1 MRMLPR
7 IDPTQTIAWKQLTQH
22 AERLK
27 TERIE
32 SLFDSTARRARQFSA
47 RVGDI
52 HFDYSKNLLDEEA
65 RAALF
70 DLVDHCQL
78 SQAIAS
84 MRAGEAIND
93 TEQRAVL
100 HTALR
105 IPKHE
110 VPTDVAAR
118 ERHENIHQV
127 LGRMQDFSE
136 RLRSG
141 QWKGYT
147 GKSMTDVVNIG
158 IGGSDLGP
166 LMACEALSPYAGPI
180 RLHFV
185 SNIDG
190 AHLSRTLGRLNP
202 ETTFFLVASKTF
214 TTQETM
220 TNAHSARKWLLEA
233 AHDQAHVALHFAA
246 LSTQSDLVEAFGIP
260 ESQMFAFWD
269 WVGGRFSLWS
279 AIGLS
284 VCIAVGFNRF
294 MEMLQGAYAIDQH
307 FYHAPPS
314 ENVPVLM
321 ALLGIWNTNF
331 LGCATEAVLP
341 YDQCLSRFPAYLQQ
355 AVMESNGKYLNR
367 SGAPISYATSP
378 VVWGEPGTNGQHAF
392 YQLIHQGTQVVP
404 CDFILPARSQ
414 YPLGDH
420 HPKLVSHCFAQSQA
434 LMRGKP
440 TDVALGELIDAG
452 MAPDRAHSLAPYR
465 TFPGNR
471 PSNTIIFPILDPYH
485 LGALVALYEH
495 KIFVQGVIWNIFSFD
510 QWGVELGKQLAG
522 HILKDLTSGV
532 ASDQQDPSTAELLRI
547 YGQFQV
553 NSDSR

>member
-1 MRMLPR
+1 MR
-7 IDPTQTIAWKQLTQH
+7 
-22 AERLK
+22 
-27 TERIE
+27 
-32 SLFDSTARRARQFSA
+32 S
-47 RVGDI
+47 GD
-52 HFDYSKNLLDEEA
+52 
-65 RAALF
+65 
-70 DLVDHCQL
+70 
-78 SQAIAS
+78 
-84 MRAGEAIND
+84 AINE

-110 VPTDVAAR
+110 APSDVAAR
-118 ERHENIHQV
+118 ERHQKIHQV
-127 LGRMQDFSE
+127 LEQMRVFSE

-141 QWKGYT
+141 DWKGFS
-147 GKSMTDVVNIG
+147 GKSITDVVNIG

-166 LMACEALSPYAGPI
+166 LMACEALSPYAGRV

-190 AHLSRTLGRLNP
+190 AHLSRTLSRLNP

-220 TNAHSARKWLLEA
+220 TNAYSARNWLLDA
-233 AHDQAHVALHFAA
+233 AHDQGHVARHFAA
-246 LSTQSDLVEAFGIP
+246 LSTQTDLVESFGIP
-260 ESQMFAFWD
+260 VSQMFAFWD

-284 VCIAVGFNRF
+284 VCVAVGFDRF
-294 MEMLQGAYAIDQH
+294 TQMLHGAYAVDQH
-307 FYHAPPS
+307 FYQTPAS
-314 ENVPVLM
+314 ANVPILM
-321 ALLGIWNTNF
+321 ALVGIWNTNF
-331 LGCATEAVLP
+331 LGYATEAVLP

-367 SGAPISYATSP
+367 SGLPLNYSTSP

-404 CDFILPARSQ
+404 CDFIIPARSQ

-420 HPKLVSHCFAQSQA
+420 HTKLVAHGLAQSQA
-434 LMRGKP
+434 LMRGKS
-440 TDVALGELIDAG
+440 TELALQELLDAG
-452 MAPDRAHSLAPYR
+452 MGAERAHSLAPFR

-471 PSNTIIFPILDPYH
+471 PSNTFLVPVLDPFH

-495 KIFVQGVIWNIFSFD
+495 KIFAQGVIWNIFSFD

-522 HILKDLTSGV
+522 TILNDLTHAV
-532 ASDQQDPSTAELLRI
+532 ASDQQDPSTAELMRL
-547 YGQFQV
+547 YGQLQSFSSQ
-553 NSDSR
+553 

>member
-1 MRMLPR
+1 MLPR
-7 IDPTQTIAWKQLTQH
+7 IDPTQTNAWKQLTQH
-22 AERLK
+22 ADRLK
-27 TERIE
+27 TQRIE
-32 SLFDSTARRARQFSA
+32 SLFASSSQRARGFSA
-47 RVGDI
+47 RLGEI

-65 RAALF
+65 LAALI
-70 DLVDHCQL
+70 DLADQCRL
-78 SQAIAS
+78 SEAVFS
-84 MRAGEAIND
+84 MRSGDAINE

-110 VPTDVAAR
+110 APTDAAAR
-118 ERHENIHQV
+118 ERHQKIHQV
-127 LGRMQDFSE
+127 LEQMRVFSE
-136 RLRSG
+136 SLRSG
-141 QWKGYT
+141 DWKGFS
-147 GKSMTDVVNIG
+147 GKSITDVVNIG

-166 LMACEALSPYAGPI
+166 LMACEALSPYAGRV

-190 AHLSRTLGRLNP
+190 AHLSRTLSRLNP

-220 TNAHSARKWLLEA
+220 TNAYSARNWLLDA
-233 AHDQAHVALHFAA
+233 AHDPAHVARHFAA
-246 LSTQSDLVEAFGIP
+246 LSTQTDLVESFGIP
-260 ESQMFAFWD
+260 VSQMFAFWD
-269 WVGGRFSLWS
+269 WVGGRCSLWS

-284 VCIAVGFNRF
+284 VCVAVGFDRF
-294 MEMLQGAYAIDQH
+294 TQMLHGAYAVDQH
-307 FYHAPPS
+307 FYQTPAS
-314 ENVPVLM
+314 ANVPILM
-321 ALLGIWNTNF
+321 ALVGIWNTNF
-331 LGCATEAVLP
+331 LGYTTEAVLP

-367 SGAPISYATSP
+367 SGLPLNYSTSP

-404 CDFILPARSQ
+404 CDFIIPARSQ

-420 HPKLVSHCFAQSQA
+420 HIKLASHAFAQSQA
-434 LMRGKP
+434 LMRGKSIEM
-440 TDVALGELIDAG
+440 ALQELLDAG
-452 MAPDRAHSLAPYR
+452 MSAERAYSLAPFR

-471 PSNTIIFPILDPYH
+471 PSNTFLVPVLDPFH

-495 KIFVQGVIWNIFSFD
+495 KIFAQGVIWNIFSFD

-522 HILKDLTSGV
+522 TILNDLTNEV
-532 ASDQQDPSTAELLRI
+532 VSDQHDPSTAELMRL
-547 YGQFQV
+547 YGQFQS
-553 NSDSR
+553 NSSQ

>member
-1 MRMLPR
+1 MLPR
-7 IDPTQTIAWKQLTQH
+7 IDPTQTNAWKQLIQC

-27 TERIE
+27 TKRIE
-32 SLFDSTARRARQFSA
+32 SLFDSSVNRAQQFSSKA
-47 RVGDI
+47 GDI
-52 HFDYSKNLLDEEA
+52 HFDYSKNLLDEETRSALLDLA
-65 RAALF
+65 RE
-70 DLVDHCQL
+70 CRL
-78 SQAIAS
+78 SEAVAC
-84 MRAGEAIND
+84 MRAGEGINE

-105 IPKHE
+105 IPAHE
-110 VPTDVAAR
+110 VPADSSAR
-118 ERHENIHQV
+118 IRQQSIHQV
-127 LGRMQDFSE
+127 LNQMQDFSE

-141 QWKGYT
+141 EWKGFT
-147 GKSMTDVVNIG
+147 GKPITDVVNIG

-166 LMACEALSPYAGPI
+166 LMACEALSPYTGPI
-180 RLHFV
+180 QLHFV

-190 AHLSRTLGRLNP
+190 AHLSRTLATLNP

-220 TNAHSARKWLLEA
+220 TNAQSARGWLLA
-233 AHDQAHVALHFAA
+233 AALDEAHVARHFAA

-260 ESQMFAFWD
+260 ESQMFVFWD

-284 VCIAVGFNRF
+284 VCLAVGFDRF
-294 MEMLQGAYAIDQH
+294 AQMLQGAYDVDRH
-307 FYHAPPS
+307 FYEAPFE
-314 ENVPVLM
+314 ENVPLLM
-321 ALLGIWNTNF
+321 ALVGIWNTNF
-331 LGCATEAVLP
+331 LGFATEAVLP

-367 SGAPISYATSP
+367 MGAPVSYATSP

-420 HPKLVSHCFAQSQA
+420 HAKLASHCLAQSQA
-434 LMRGKP
+434 LMRGKSGSE
-440 TDVALGELIDAG
+440 ALRELTEAG
-452 MAPDRAHSLAPYR
+452 MDPERAQSLAQYR

-471 PSNTIIFPILDPYH
+471 PSNTMILPQLDPYH

-495 KIFVQGVIWNIFSFD
+495 KIFAQGVIWNIFSFD
-510 QWGVELGKQLAG
+510 QWGVELGKQLAA
-522 HILKDLTSGV
+522 HILKDLQNGHVSER
-532 ASDQQDPSTAELLRI
+532 QDASTAELLRI
-547 YGQFQV
+547 FNQYQ
-553 NSDSR
+553 STSS